1 MKTLPKVLMAAVASA
16 ALAGATTQQA
26 AAQWRGYTYYDDAP
40 AYYPYRPY
48 GGGYYR
54 PYRGYYGSE
63 FGRWCEPEREGH
75 VGRWTCAYR
84 Y

>member
-1 MKTLPKVLMAAVASA
+1 MKTLRKVLMIAIASA
-16 ALAGATTQQA
+16 ALAGATMQQA

-54 PYRGYYGSE
+54 SPRGYYGSE